1 MDGSDDITMNG
12 TEGDAQTTDDLITDW
27 SSGQPLSE
35 WTRLPRIAVAL
46 RKDGRG
52 LGVFCNQKANALLS
66 QEARSYIGKLRKMS
80 YRGVTQE
87 SHPKY
92 NEIEH
97 DDWFNKLGTAA
108 TDIQRQLTSEGS
120 AITLHLV
127 DTEEILRLGGEEK
140 EELRSAQAS
149 TSSPSSSPLGSQTG
163 GLEVGEK
170 RQRGGFHP
178 ATSCK
183 RSQVSQ
189 DE

>member
-1 MDGSDDITMNG
+1 
-12 TEGDAQTTDDLITDW
+12 
-27 SSGQPLSE
+27 
-35 WTRLPRIAVAL
+35 
-46 RKDGRG
+46 